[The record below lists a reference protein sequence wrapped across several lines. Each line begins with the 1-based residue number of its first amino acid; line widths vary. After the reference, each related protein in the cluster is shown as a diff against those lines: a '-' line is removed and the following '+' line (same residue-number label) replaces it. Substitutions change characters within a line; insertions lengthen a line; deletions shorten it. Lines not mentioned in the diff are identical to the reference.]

1 MRRLLEQALVRLQEQ
16 LVLGL
21 VRVRRL
27 VQEQQLLGQVLVRPL
42 VLVLVQV
49 QVQQL

>member
-1 MRRLLEQALVRLQEQ
+1 VEVLGEQQ
-16 LVLGL
+16 LVQE
-21 VRVRRL
+21 
-27 VQEQQLLGQVLVRPL
+27 QEQQLLGQVLVRPL